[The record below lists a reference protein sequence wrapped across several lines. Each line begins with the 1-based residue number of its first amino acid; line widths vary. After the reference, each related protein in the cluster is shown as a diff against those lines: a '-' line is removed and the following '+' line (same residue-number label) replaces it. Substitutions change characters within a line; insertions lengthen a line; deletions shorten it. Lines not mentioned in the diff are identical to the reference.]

1 MPIVSD
7 SSWSQ
12 VSMASMIIDISISR
26 WDVVVSF
33 FVGVGLVKFFSSLG
47 VMSVPAKCT
56 AWVRYGS
63 VRIFF
68 IEISRACSLKALSVD
83 GAFISG
89 GRWSC
94 WTGSS
99 SRLGG
104 PVVAVHISIR
114 KLSVVVLNPCS
125 GSA

>member
-1 MPIVSD
+1 
-7 SSWSQ
+7 
-12 VSMASMIIDISISR
+12 MATMIIDISISR
-26 WDVVVSF
+26 WDVVVTF
-33 FVGVGLVKFFSSLG
+33 LVGVGFAKFFSSLG

-89 GRWSC
+89 GR
-94 WTGSS
+94 
-99 SRLGG
+99 
-104 PVVAVHISIR
+104 
-114 KLSVVVLNPCS
+114 
-125 GSA
+125 